1 MTDTLLLTVQEAAD
15 RLNLGRS
22 LTYRLLLAGDLRSV
36 TIGRARRVPVG
47 AIEEFIQSRLD
58 AVDNSPTVLG

>member
-36 TIGRARRVPVG
+36 TIGRSRRVPVR

-58 AVDNSPTVLG
+58 AVDNSPAVLT